1 MIYNQNTLQDIVQVL
16 RYINDLTLELGAI
29 DVLMDVDSIVR
40 VVEGCKQDFPHKDG
54 IDKASAFKLAANFV
68 CYFIAERPIKT
79 VFSADA
85 VSERLAKVENHQN
98 AIVAFSLART
108 ALHGSTIYRD
118 DNICV
123 VENPIKISY
132 HSYGDIIEALAVA
145 TPSSHFKLVTVLLE
159 QLVYK
164 SNPECQYDLE

>member
-16 RYINDLTLELGAI
+16 RYINDLTFELGVTN
-29 DVLMDVDSIVR
+29 VLMDVDAVVR

-68 CYFIAERPIKT
+68 CYFIAERPIKAAFSSET
-79 VFSADA
+79 VGA
-85 VSERLAKVENHQN
+85 RLSKVDNHQN

-118 DNICV
+118 DKICEV
-123 VENPIKISY
+123 SNPIKVSH

-164 SNPECQYDLE
+164 TNPECQYDI